1 MARPLF
7 RCGSR
12 VRLPRRC
19 SMRQKSLT
27 KQTKSLQCRE
37 RVNVCQDR
45 PALLGLSQGPSPS
58 TPHTAPSAALP
69 RAPTLEPVSCFL
81 IAEGARIVAEGTPAC
96 CPPLLLCHVGCRVP
110 VRNAPGIICVIVSSS
125 RCQRHRRIVLRVGA
139 PLIPL
144 LSRLQHHV
152 RLRGHLSECR
162 STHQSKR
169 TEQHR
174 QIFRVSHIR
183 ADPLSRF
190 GHQLGWRFT
199 NTHPRLC
206 RKSAGGNP

>member
-1 MARPLF
+1 MLR
-7 RCGSR
+7 R
-12 VRLPRRC
+12 VTRALTR
-19 SMRQKSLT
+19 SLAI
-27 KQTKSLQCRE
+27 
-37 RVNVCQDR
+37 D
-45 PALLGLSQGPSPS
+45 
-58 TPHTAPSAALP
+58 TAPCAALP
-69 RAPTLEPVSCFL
+69 RAATFEPVSCFL
-81 IAEGARIVAEGTPAC
+81 IAEGTRIVAEGTPAC

-199 NTHPRLC
+199 NIHPRLC